1 MTEFKIGNRVRIR
14 TPEDIEEVFD
24 IEAIHELPHALL
36 VEFGNKKGYIAGEGR
51 VEYEVNLDDED
62 DYPEN
67 FLLVDIDD
75 SELILEKISFIPEE
89 LFSME

>member
-24 IEAIHELPHALL
+24 IEAIHELPHTLL

-51 VEYEVNLDDED
+51 EYEINLDDEND
-62 DYPEN
+62 NPEH
-67 FLLVDIDD
+67 FLLVDKDD